1 MFSLL
6 VTFNLSALTTP
17 STVTLSVTFTSLN
30 EPLAVAVILWTLV
43 ILLLFKLSVSFTIK
57 GEPPGACITE
67 PDIRTLPIVAC
78 AEVRNSV
85 AFTFKN
91 EPLAVAVTLP
101 VTPKVEPSNVRLAES
116 SISPPPPTI
125 TTLSFVK
132 SVTVRDA
139 ILASSDIFKSA
150 NEADAEPLRFDVISC
165 VPVTL
170 SIEPSNVKFADEST
184 PCVPVNVVIWLFV
197 PLPLMIES
205 PFDNNIL
212 CSTSFAPAIQ

>member
-30 EPLAVAVILWTLV
+30 EPLAVAV
-43 ILLLFKLSVSFTIK
+43 
-57 GEPPGACITE
+57 
-67 PDIRTLPIVAC
+67 
-78 AEVRNSV
+78 
-85 AFTFKN
+85 
-91 EPLAVAVTLP
+91 TLP
-101 VTPKVEPSNVRLAES
+101 VIPKVEPLNVRLAES

-139 ILASSDIFKSA
+139 ILASSVTIKSA
-150 NEADAEPLRFDVISC
+150 KEADAEPLILPFRFV

-170 SIEPSNVKFADEST
+170 SIEPSKPKLFDESN
-184 PCVPVNVVIWLFV
+184 PCVPVNIAILLFA

-205 PFDNNIL
+205 PFSNNIL
-212 CSTSFAPAIQ
+212 CSKSFWPAIQLSFVVSQSNEPEVAVPSASPT

>member
-30 EPLAVAVILWTLV
+30 EPLAVASTFPVTAKAVPFHLKFPSPSNSPFGPTTTTL
-43 ILLLFKLSVSFTIK
+43 LSPKSV
-57 GEPPGACITE
+57 
-67 PDIRTLPIVAC
+67 TLIDL
-78 AEVRNSV
+78 
-85 AFTFKN
+85 N
-91 EPLAVAVTLP
+91 EPLAEPLKLPVISCVPVTLRF
-101 VTPKVEPSNVRLAES
+101 EPSNVRLAES
-116 SISPPPPTI
+116 SISPPPPAI
-125 TTLSFVK
+125 TTLSSVK

-165 VPVTL
+165 VPVIL
-170 SIEPSNVKFADEST
+170 NIEPSNVKFADEST
-184 PCVPVNVVIWLFV
+184 PCVPVNVVIWLFT

-205 PFDNNIL
+205 PFDNNIFF
-212 CSTSFAPAIQ
+212 SKSFAPAIQ

>member
-30 EPLAVAVILWTLV
+30 EPLALTVI
-43 ILLLFKLSVSFTIK
+43 
-57 GEPPGACITE
+57 
-67 PDIRTLPIVAC
+67 
-78 AEVRNSV
+78 
-85 AFTFKN
+85 
-91 EPLAVAVTLP
+91 LP
-101 VTPKVEPSNVRLAES
+101 VTPNVVLSNVKLAES
-116 SISPPPPTI
+116 SISPPPPAI

-139 ILASSDIFKSA
+139 ILASSVIIKSA

-184 PCVPVNVVIWLFV
+184 PCVPVNVVI
-197 PLPLMIES
+197 
-205 PFDNNIL
+205 
-212 CSTSFAPAIQ
+212 